1 MIPIQI
7 SNLSLVGRTS
17 SQGIIEWST
26 NLPSSSQVEYGL
38 SATLQIFQS
47 QSGEEGVL
55 EHRVT
60 LSKLQADTEYFYRA
74 ISAGS
79 GADTSDVLSFKTKR
93 DAPPTPAVITE
104 GPTAEGIDQD
114 RATVFWKTDV
124 LGTSTVA
131 YDTVSTFST
140 QVVTDPEPVTD
151 HAVTLTGLPSD
162 RRIYYRVKSVNL
174 VRLVTESGV
183 DSFTTLAAPDTTPPV
198 ILEASVPIRTSDG
211 FTTMWKTNEISTS
224 QVRYSEAGGAFLSKT
239 IPGFVLD
246 RSVSVSGLKSLT
258 DYVVLLVSTDPSGN
272 STESDSLRVT
282 TLSDSIVDRTSPQFV
297 GSASETGTT
306 DNGTTIVWGLDEP
319 GNSVVEYGTSEDDL
333 SEVAGDPRTFS
344 TDHAVRL
351 TGLSSGT
358 KYFYRISTTDAFGN
372 GPTRASGMVTTRA
385 APDTIS
391 VSITSGPTVLSVTDR
406 SMVLEFL
413 TDELSDTQ
421 VDYAPGSDTTATGLT
436 SRIRLPAAV
445 TLHRVTLTDLIAD
458 TIYAFR
464 VGSQD
469 LARNARTFSAVRT
482 RRTEAAPDIV
492 SPDFVGTLT
501 TLERTEST
509 LTIVVTTDEPTDL
522 VLEYGITA
530 YELGRIERGSRV
542 LSRSETLT
550 GLQSDTEYRIR
561 VTCRDQ
567 SGNAVT
573 SDPTITIPP
582 PRMRLRSLDFR
593 ASTTKFAD
601 TTKPVIVEGPEAL
614 LSGSNVGIRW
624 VTDEL
629 CNSRVIFAPPS
640 DFNRPGLES
649 EVFDGTL
656 VTVHRLT
663 LSLDLN
669 TQYLFRVESTDAA
682 GNTVMSGS
690 TGSTKP
696 GSGGLALQPPGG
708 DGSFVTPPVADLSP
722 PVILSG
728 PTLVGATS
736 TSLTL
741 EYQTDEAGDSFAEY
755 GIGEDLGDRV
765 EDGSAVT
772 KHRLVLT
779 KLSPGTNYQFVV
791 GSTDLSRNGP
801 ATSKPGI
808 GSTAEE
814 VDVTPPAVTGVSVSY
829 KSDRQAVIVWT
840 TDEPASSTVE
850 YGTGGELG
858 LSRSIPDGVTEHR
871 VVLTNLS
878 ADTPYSFR
886 AGSLDI
892 SNNGPT
898 WSSAEAF
905 DTDPTPDTT
914 LPDIPEDPAVSAI
927 TDRSA
932 IVTWLTDEASDSGVD
947 FGTSSS
953 TLDFTSGSAEP
964 VEGHRVVLTK
974 LDAATTYFLRVSS
987 TDRAGNGPT
996 FGPGPGGTISFTTAS
1011 APDMIAPAAVGFILG
1026 QAGSRAVLVNWQ
1038 SLTEPDLAGYNLYRG
1053 AGSESLSLVASNLSE
1068 SRFRDEGLIDEVTYR
1083 YAVTAFDGAGNESVL
1098 SDEVSLT
1105 PSVGNAPSAPAFRE
1119 VMGETLTPTF
1129 VVENASGVA
1138 GRNLSYTFQVSV
1150 REDFADVVDSA
1161 TDLPEGNESTDAGQT
1176 AWTIT
1181 RELTD
1186 GAAYFLRVRAS
1197 DGTFDGPFTT
1207 PVLFRIDSTIQER
1220 PGDFDGDLEVGFDDF
1235 FLFAAAFGL
1244 PATGEN
1250 RIFDL
1255 SGNGEVDFDD
1265 FFEFAAVFG
1274 VRYESQFGTRPVA
1287 SSRIETDPL
1296 IQAGFRHVSGF
1307 PAEGAEFT
1315 AVIDLRGPE
1324 RLKGYG
1330 IRIRF
1335 DPEHLE
1341 LLQVDQ
1347 EKGRLGDVL
1356 RPEPGEVVVLNYG
1369 EGIVRQGED
1378 SAEDLVRLLFRVRAA
1393 SPDPQARVPEMVL
1406 LDVDG
1411 ATRAPDLTS
1420 ARLSLVPDQLVLKH
1434 NYPNPFNPITTIR
1447 YGITE
1452 DAPVSIV
1459 IYNILGQQ
1467 VAQLVNERKPAG
1479 FYTIAWNGR
1488 DTQGRTLASGVYIY
1502 RIQVGKIARVQ
1513 KMMLL
1518 K

>member
-1 MIPIQI
+1 M
-7 SNLSLVGRTS
+7 L
-17 SQGIIEWST
+17 
-26 NLPSSSQVEYGL
+26 Y
-38 SATLQIFQS
+38 A
-47 QSGEEGVL
+47 
-55 EHRVT
+55 
-60 LSKLQADTEYFYRA
+60 
-74 ISAGS
+74 
-79 GADTSDVLSFKTKR
+79 
-93 DAPPTPAVITE
+93 
-104 GPTAEGIDQD
+104 
-114 RATVFWKTDV
+114 
-124 LGTSTVA
+124 
-131 YDTVSTFST
+131 
-140 QVVTDPEPVTD
+140 
-151 HAVTLTGLPSD
+151 
-162 RRIYYRVKSVNL
+162 
-174 VRLVTESGV
+174 
-183 DSFTTLAAPDTTPPV
+183 
-198 ILEASVPIRTSDG
+198 
-211 FTTMWKTNEISTS
+211 
-224 QVRYSEAGGAFLSKT
+224 EAGGVFLSKT
-239 IPGFVLD
+239 IPGFLLD
-246 RSVSVSGLKSLT
+246 RSVSVSGLKSST
-258 DYVVLLVSTDPSGN
+258 DFVVLLVSADPSGN

-282 TLSDSIVDRTSPQFV
+282 TLSDSIVDLTLPQFV
-297 GSASETGTT
+297 GAASETGTT

-333 SEVAGDPRTFS
+333 FEVAGDPRTFS

-351 TGLSSGT
+351 TGLVPAT
-358 KYFYRISTTDAFGN
+358 KYFYLISTTDAFGN
-372 GPTRASGMVTTRA
+372 GPTRASGMVTTKA
-385 APDTIS
+385 APDTIR
-391 VSITSGPTVLSVTDR
+391 VRITSGPTVLCVTDR
-406 SMVLEFL
+406 TMVLEFV

-421 VDYAPGSDTTATGLT
+421 VDYAPGPDTTATGLT
-436 SRIRLPAAV
+436 SRVRLSSAV
-445 TLHRVTLTDLIAD
+445 TLHRVTLTDLVSD

-482 RRTEAAPDIV
+482 RRTEAAPDTV
-492 SPDFVGTLT
+492 PPDFVGTLT
-501 TLERTEST
+501 TVERTVST
-509 LTIVVTTDEPTDL
+509 LMIVVTTDEPTDL
-522 VLEYGITA
+522 VLEYGVTD
-530 YELGRIERGSRV
+530 YDLGRIERGSRV

-582 PRMRLRSLDFR
+582 PRTRLRSLDFR
-593 ASTTKFAD
+593 ASTTKLAD
-601 TTKPVIVEGPEAL
+601 TTEPVIVEGPEAL

-629 CNSRVIFAPPS
+629 CNSRVIFATPS

-663 LSLDLN
+663 LGVDLN

-682 GNTVMSGS
+682 GNRVMSGS
-690 TGSTKP
+690 GGSTKP

-755 GIGEDLGDRV
+755 GLGEDLDSRV

-779 KLSPGTNYQFVV
+779 KLSPGTSYQFVV

-801 ATSKPGI
+801 ATSKPGV

-814 VDVTPPAVTGVSVSY
+814 VDVTPPVVTGVSVSY

-840 TDEPASSTVE
+840 TDEPGSSTVE

-898 WSSAEAF
+898 WSTTEAF

-914 LPDIPEDPAVSAI
+914 LPDIPEDPEVSAI

-932 IVTWLTDEASDSGVD
+932 IVTWTTDESSDSGVD

-953 TLDFTSGSAEP
+953 ALDFTAGSAEP
-964 VEGHRVVLTK
+964 VEDHRVVLTK
-974 LDAATTYFLRVSS
+974 LDPATTYFLRVSS

-996 FGPGPGGTISFTTAS
+996 FGPGPGETISFTTA
-1011 APDMIAPAAVGFILG
+1011 AVPDTIAPAAVGFILG

-1053 AGSESLSLVASNLSE
+1053 TGTTSLSLVASNLNE
-1068 SRFRDEGLIDEVTYR
+1068 SRFRDEGLIDQVTYR
-1083 YAVTAFDGAGNESVL
+1083 YAVTAFDGAGNESGL

-1105 PSVGNAPSAPAFRE
+1105 PSNANAPSAPAFRE
-1119 VMGETLTPTF
+1119 ISGETLIPTF
-1129 VVENASGVA
+1129 VVENASGAA
-1138 GRNLSYTFQVSV
+1138 GRNLIYTFQVSV
-1150 REDFADVVDSA
+1150 REDFADVVDSS
-1161 TDLPEGNESTDAGQT
+1161 TDLPEGNESTDTGQT

-1181 RELTD
+1181 RVLTD
-1186 GAAYFLRVRAS
+1186 GASYFLRVRAS
-1197 DGTFDGPFTT
+1197 DGTFDGPFTA

-1220 PGDFDGDLEVGFDDF
+1220 PGDFDGDLVVGFDDF

-1250 RIFDL
+1250 RVFDL

-1287 SSRIETDPL
+1287 SSRIETDPS

-1315 AVIDLRGPE
+1315 ALIDLRGME
-1324 RLKGYG
+1324 RLRGYG
-1330 IRIRF
+1330 IRIHF
-1335 DPEHLE
+1335 EPKHLE
-1341 LLQVDQ
+1341 LLQVNQ
-1347 EKGRLGDVL
+1347 EKGSLGDVL
-1356 RPEPGEVVVLNYG
+1356 QREPGEVVVLNYG

-1378 SAEDLVRLLFRVRAA
+1378 SAGEMVRLQFRVRAA
-1393 SPDPQARVPEMVL
+1393 SMDPSARVSEMVL
-1406 LDVDG
+1406 IDADG
-1411 ATRAPDLTS
+1411 VTRAPDLTS

-1447 YGITE
+1447 YGIPE

-1459 IYNILGQQ
+1459 IYNILGPRS
-1467 VAQLVNERKPAG
+1467 L
-1479 FYTIAWNGR
+1479 
-1488 DTQGRTLASGVYIY
+1488 
-1502 RIQVGKIARVQ
+1502 
-1513 KMMLL
+1513 
-1518 K
+1518 